1 MSVVG
6 QNILA
11 GTSANQAAYTID
23 QSLRFTRGDQSYLER
38 TAGTP
43 TDGKKLTAS
52 VWVKGPSTVGG
63 GVMLEARSADW
74 DWWGIDAG
82 VSQSH
87 PEMRCY
93 LYGAQNRADGADV
106 KLKDGGTNF
115 GRFTN
120 SGGELVIKS
129 GSSATT
135 AATFSGANVTF
146 AGTLAAT
153 SIDGGSFS

>member
-1 MSVVG
+1 MADLVLG
-6 QNILA
+6 A
-11 GTSANQAAYTID
+11 GGAAATAYTID
-23 QSLRFTRGDQSYLER
+23 QSLRFNAADADYLER

-93 LYGAQNRADGADV
+93 LYGAQSRADGADV
-106 KLKDGGTNF
+106 RSYAEYRDP
-115 GRFTN
+115 
-120 SGGELVIKS
+120 SAWYHYMLVID
-129 GSSATT
+129 T
-135 AATFSGANVTF
+135 
-146 AGTLAAT
+146 TLAAADYQGVWLKMSLAAGEAAANSFYEVQISGTT
-153 SIDGGSFS
+153 S